1 MGFGIVLCQINF
13 MEKEM
18 KDEYAPY
25 KKLLLSLR
33 EKLVGKVDYMQ
44 EEALKKS
51 RQDASGD
58 LSNVPI
64 HMADVGTDNY
74 ERDIMIELIQNGEEG
89 VRSIDTALE
98 KIEEGAFGICELCA
112 KKINKE
118 RLKAVPY
125 EKHCYLCYCRCE
137 WCYYRH
143 CIKVGGF
150 L

>member
-1 MGFGIVLCQINF
+1 
-13 MEKEM
+13 MEREM
-18 KDEYAPY
+18 KSEELAQF

-33 EKLVGKVDYMQ
+33 ERLVGKVDFMQ
-44 EEALKKS
+44 GEALKKS

-89 VRSIDTALE
+89 VRNIDTALE
-98 KIEEGAFGICELCA
+98 KIEEGTFGVCELCA

-125 EKHCYLCYCRCE
+125 AKLCIDCQRE
-137 WCYYRH
+137 EE
-143 CIKVGGF
+143 IDNV
-150 L
+150 

>member
-1 MGFGIVLCQINF
+1 

-18 KDEYAPY
+18 KAEEVAQF
-25 KKLLLSLR
+25 KKLLLSVR
-33 EKLVGKVDYMQ
+33 ERLVGKVDFMQ
-44 EEALKKS
+44 GETLKKS

-89 VRSIDTALE
+89 VRNIDTALE
-98 KIEEGAFGICELCA
+98 KIEEGTFGVCELCA

-125 EKHCYLCYCRCE
+125 AKLCIDCQRE
-137 WCYYRH
+137 EEIDH
-143 CIKVGGF
+143 V
-150 L
+150 

>member
-1 MGFGIVLCQINF
+1 

-18 KDEYAPY
+18 KAEEVTQF

-33 EKLVGKVDYMQ
+33 ERLVGKVDFMQ
-44 EEALKKS
+44 GEALKKS

-89 VRSIDTALE
+89 VRNIDTALE
-98 KIEEGAFGICELCA
+98 KIEEGAFGVCELCA

-125 EKHCYLCYCRCE
+125 AKLCIDCQRE
-137 WCYYRH
+137 EE
-143 CIKVGGF
+143 IDNV
-150 L
+150 

>member
-1 MGFGIVLCQINF
+1 
-13 MEKEM
+13 M
-18 KDEYAPY
+18 KAEEVAQF

-33 EKLVGKVDYMQ
+33 ERLVGKVDFMQ
-44 EEALKKS
+44 GEALKKS

-74 ERDIMIELIQNGEEG
+74 ERDIMIELIQNGEES

-98 KIEEGAFGICELCA
+98 KIEEGTFGVCELCA

-125 EKHCYLCYCRCE
+125 AKLCIDCQRE
-137 WCYYRH
+137 EE
-143 CIKVGGF
+143 IENV
-150 L
+150 

>member
-1 MGFGIVLCQINF
+1 

-18 KDEYAPY
+18 KAEEVAQF

-33 EKLVGKVDYMQ
+33 ERLVGKVDIMQ
-44 EEALKKS
+44 GETLKKS

-89 VRSIDTALE
+89 VRNIDTALE
-98 KIEEGAFGICELCA
+98 KIEEGAFGVCELCA
-112 KKINKE
+112 KKINKD

-125 EKHCYLCYCRCE
+125 AKLCIDCQRE
-137 WCYYRH
+137 EE
-143 CIKVGGF
+143 IDNV
-150 L
+150 

>member
-1 MGFGIVLCQINF
+1 LETKM
-13 MEKEM
+13 KE
-18 KDEYAPY
+18 DFAQF
-25 KKLLLSLR
+25 KKILLALR
-33 EKLVGKVDYMQ
+33 AKLVGKVDYMQ

-74 ERDIMIELIQNGEEG
+74 ERELMIELIQSGEAS
-89 VRSIDTALE
+89 VRSIDDALE
-98 KIEEGAFGICELCA
+98 KIEEGTFGICESCE

-125 EKHCYLCYCRCE
+125 ARLCVNCQRKE
-137 WCYYRH
+137 EL
-143 CIKVGGF
+143 GND
-150 L
+150 

>member
-1 MGFGIVLCQINF
+1 M
-13 MEKEM
+13 KE
-18 KDEYAPY
+18 EEVAQF

-33 EKLVGKVDYMQ
+33 ERLVGKVDFMQ
-44 EEALKKS
+44 GETLKKS

-89 VRSIDTALE
+89 VRNIDTALE
-98 KIEEGAFGICELCA
+98 KIEEGAFGVCELCA

-125 EKHCYLCYCRCE
+125 AKLCIDCQRE
-137 WCYYRH
+137 EE
-143 CIKVGGF
+143 IDVSK
-150 L
+150 

>member
-1 MGFGIVLCQINF
+1 
-13 MEKEM
+13 M
-18 KDEYAPY
+18 KAEEVAQF

-33 EKLVGKVDYMQ
+33 ERLVGEVDVMQ
-44 EEALKKS
+44 GETLKKS

-89 VRSIDTALE
+89 VRNIDTALE
-98 KIEEGAFGICELCA
+98 KIEEGAFGVCELCA
-112 KKINKE
+112 KKINKD

-125 EKHCYLCYCRCE
+125 AKLCIDCQRE
-137 WCYYRH
+137 EE
-143 CIKVGGF
+143 IDVLK
-150 L
+150 

>member
-1 MGFGIVLCQINF
+1 
-13 MEKEM
+13 MEKKM
-18 KDEYAPY
+18 KEEFAQF

-33 EKLVGKVDYMQ
+33 EKLVGNVDSMQ
-44 EEALKKS
+44 GEALKRS

-74 ERDIMIELIQNGEEG
+74 ERELMVELIQNGEEG
-89 VRSIDTALE
+89 LRNIDTALE
-98 KIEEGAFGICELCA
+98 KIEEGTFGICESCE

-125 EKHCYLCYCRCE
+125 ASLCIDCKRKE
-137 WCYYRH
+137 E
-143 CIKVGGF
+143 IDNV
-150 L
+150 

>member
-1 MGFGIVLCQINF
+1 
-13 MEKEM
+13 M
-18 KDEYAPY
+18 KAEEVAQY
-25 KKLLLSLR
+25 KKMLLSLR
-33 EKLVGKVDYMQ
+33 ERLVGKVDFMQ
-44 EEALKKS
+44 GETLKKS

-125 EKHCYLCYCRCE
+125 ATLCIDCQRE
-137 WCYYRH
+137 EETDN
-143 CIKVGGF
+143 V
-150 L
+150 

>member
-1 MGFGIVLCQINF
+1 

-18 KDEYAPY
+18 KSEEIAQF

-33 EKLVGKVDYMQ
+33 ERLVGKVDVMQ
-44 EEALKKS
+44 GEALKKS

-89 VRSIDTALE
+89 VRNIDTALE
-98 KIEEGAFGICELCA
+98 KIEEGTFGMCELCA

-125 EKHCYLCYCRCE
+125 AKLCIDCQRE
-137 WCYYRH
+137 EE
-143 CIKVGGF
+143 IDVLK
-150 L
+150 

>member
-1 MGFGIVLCQINF
+1 

-18 KDEYAPY
+18 KDEFAPY
-25 KKLLLSLR
+25 KKLLISLR

-74 ERDIMIELIQNGEEG
+74 ERELMIELIQNGEES
-89 VRSIDTALE
+89 VRSIDDALE
-98 KIEEGAFGICELCA
+98 KIEEGTFGVCEACE
-112 KKINKE
+112 KKINRE

-125 EKHCYLCYCRCE
+125 ARLCIDCQRE
-137 WCYYRH
+137 EEL
-143 CIKVGGF
+143 GN

>member
-1 MGFGIVLCQINF
+1 

-18 KDEYAPY
+18 KSEEIAQF

-33 EKLVGKVDYMQ
+33 ERLVGKVDVMQ
-44 EEALKKS
+44 GEALKKS

-89 VRSIDTALE
+89 VRNIDTALE
-98 KIEEGAFGICELCA
+98 KIEEGTFGICELCA

-125 EKHCYLCYCRCE
+125 AKLCIDCQRE
-137 WCYYRH
+137 EE
-143 CIKVGGF
+143 IDVLK
-150 L
+150 

>member
-1 MGFGIVLCQINF
+1 
-13 MEKEM
+13 M

-74 ERDIMIELIQNGEEG
+74 ERELMIELIQNGEDS
-89 VRSIDTALE
+89 VRNIDDALE
-98 KIEEGAFGICELCA
+98 RIEEGTFGICEACE
-112 KKINKE
+112 KKINRE

-125 EKHCYLCYCRCE
+125 ASLCISCQRE
-137 WCYYRH
+137 EELGN
-143 CIKVGGF
+143 I
-150 L
+150 